1 MHILVVDDEE
11 LALAELTHE
20 LKIVFPNAALH
31 GYRNPKE
38 AIEYAAALSEE
49 GEVFSYA
56 FLDIKMHGMSG
67 LELARQL
74 KIIFPK
80 VNLFFCTAY
89 SEYAIDAFGMF
100 AKGFKEAGGGFRDK
114 KSP

>member
-38 AIEYAAALSEE
+38 AIEYAAALSSE

-56 FLDIKMHGMSG
+56 F
-67 LELARQL
+67 
-74 KIIFPK
+74 
-80 VNLFFCTAY
+80 
-89 SEYAIDAFGMF
+89 
-100 AKGFKEAGGGFRDK
+100 
-114 KSP
+114 

>member
-38 AIEYAAALSEE
+38 AIEYAAALSAE

-56 FLDIKMHGMSG
+56 FLDIKMRGMSG

-74 KIIFPK
+74 KIRPRSFMRRSSDTSSDSWK
-80 VNLFFCTAY
+80 RTVY
-89 SEYAIDAFGMF
+89 RE
-100 AKGFKEAGGGFRDK
+100 
-114 KSP
+114 